1 MDQEFV
7 VVNKA
12 VFLTRLERLRE
23 YLELLEK
30 VAQFPVER
38 FVQDPFVYGTAERH
52 LHLAIECLLDIGNH
66 IISDRGY
73 PKPDTYAD
81 IFRILRE
88 HDVIPESL
96 LRELDGMAAFRNVLV
111 HDYVRL
117 DRKRVHDIIHEKLV
131 SMKKLG
137 EIFAKMI

>member
-1 MDQEFV
+1 MGT
-7 VVNKA
+7 N
-12 VFLTRLERLRE
+12 TRLERLRE
-23 YLELLEK
+23 YLELLDK
-30 VAQFPVER
+30 VSQFPLER
-38 FVQDPFVYGTAERH
+38 FLQDPFVYGTAERN

-66 IISDRGY
+66 IISDRGL

-88 HDVIPESL
+88 HDVIPEIL

-117 DRKRVHDIIHEKLV
+117 DRKKVHDIIHQKLGP
-131 SMKKLG
+131 MKKLG
-137 EIFAKMI
+137 EIFANMI